1 MQVVLQNVALPA
13 RLRPA
18 VPLTDDELMAFS
30 KANEPCKVE
39 RLASG
44 EILVMT
50 PSGFENNLREAYVVH
65 ELFALAESDGRGFAF
80 SSNAGF
86 NLPDGP
92 RLAPLLAVA
101 REARTAS
108 GRDPSTFVVT
118 VSSDLRPSTLER
130 LEALGVDRVVVFS
143 GAPFAENARRLAG
156 TRP

>member
-1 MQVVLQNVALPA
+1 MADVAGRVA
-13 RLRPA
+13 
-18 VPLTDDELMAFS
+18 
-30 KANEPCKVE
+30 
-39 RLASG
+39 
-44 EILVMT
+44 
-50 PSGFENNLREAYVVH
+50 
-65 ELFALAESDGRGFAF
+65 DGI
-80 SSNAGF
+80 

-92 RLAPLLAVA
+92 RLAPLLALA